1 MRLEHFFREQN
12 TPFVIAEISQN
23 HDGSLGQAHAFIDMV
38 ADCGADAVKF
48 QTHIANEESTK
59 WEQFRVNFSYED
71 KTRYDYWKR
80 MEFTEEQWAGLFN
93 HACQR
98 GLEFL
103 SSPFSGKAL
112 NLLDSIGISAW
123 KFGSGEIFNTE
134 LLEAACNTG
143 KPILISTGLSTWKDI
158 DAYVKKVK
166 VSGNDL
172 ALFQCVTAYPSS
184 ADMIDIS
191 LIEEFRK
198 RYDCIVGISDH
209 SATIYPCIAAAA
221 LGARIFE
228 VHVTMSK
235 YMFGPD
241 VAASVI
247 PEDLKRIV
255 EGTHFIYRMHGCRT
269 DLSERDNQRKALY
282 TMFSKSLYYVNDFP
296 KGYVLTESDIM
307 LKKPYYGDNQV
318 EINDVVGKV
327 LLHNVKKDD
336 RVSAEDYNKFTVG
349 GTEA

>member
-1 MRLEHFFREQN
+1 MKFDQFFREQN

-48 QTHIANEESTK
+48 QTHIADEESTK
-59 WEQFRVNFSYED
+59 WEQFRVKFSYED
-71 KTRYDYWKR
+71 RTRYDYWKR
-80 MEFTEEQWAGLFN
+80 MEFTEEQWVGLFN
-93 HACQR
+93 HASQR

-103 SSPFSGKAL
+103 SSPFSFKAL
-112 NLLDSIGISAW
+112 KLLDSIGIPAW
-123 KFGSGEIFNTE
+123 KFGSGEIFNTK
-134 LLEAACNTG
+134 LLEEACSTG

-158 DAYVKKVK
+158 DSYVKKVK

-184 ADMIDIS
+184 AGMIDIS

-198 RYDCIVGISDH
+198 RYSCIVGISDH
-209 SATIYPCIAAAA
+209 SATIYPCIAAAT

-241 VAASVI
+241 VVASVT
-247 PEDLKRIV
+247 PEDLRRIV
-255 EGTHFIYRMHGCRT
+255 DGTQFIYKMHGCQT
-269 DLSERDNQRKALY
+269 DLSERDSQRDALY
-282 TMFSKSLYYVNDFP
+282 TMFAKSLYYVNDFP
-296 KGYVLTESDIM
+296 KGHILAHSDIM
-307 LKKPYYGDNQV
+307 LKKPYYGKDQV
-318 EINDVVGKV
+318 EVNDAVGKV
-327 LLHNVKKDD
+327 LLHNVRKDD
-336 RVSAEDYNKFTVG
+336 RVLMEDYKK
-349 GTEA
+349 A